1 MAETNSTIM
10 ASVWL
15 EATNDFQQRVP
26 NPTVA
31 GIDATMAALFDPLNN
46 DLWNYFVNSL
56 VMRIGMV
63 RVKNQEYKNPLR
75 EFKGASLQYG
85 HTIQEIAPKWIKGH
99 AYSQAST
106 LLDVNAPEAQEWF
119 YSRNRQDTYPI
130 SINEV
135 ELRQSFDSEYGLS
148 SLVAGFLNAP
158 MNADEYD
165 EYRIMLE
172 LCAYY
177 QQHWGFYTV
186 DLTNDPFTTEAGG
199 KELLKEVRTLTGKM
213 KVPSARYN
221 AKVIDIPVFVSDP
234 TELMLIT
241 IPEVEANLDVE
252 VLASLFHVEL
262 ADIDVRRI
270 VVDEL
275 PIDNACAI
283 LTTKDFFV
291 CHDTFKGMRSFN
303 DGSNLTTNYWLHHQG
318 IYAVSPFVP
327 AILFTY
333 GGASTVTPTVTMNVT
348 GVDIT
353 PATATVQPGGVL
365 MLNPQLQGTITS
377 SDGTPVSQLGD
388 LGVRPNAVTWDIEAD
403 FDLNGRTW
411 VDNKNVLHLQKTGAK
426 KGGELTVTG
435 TASYIN
441 PSGTT
446 QTYTD
451 TVTVTVG

>member
-1 MAETNSTIM
+1 MAEKNSTIM

-15 EATNDFQQRVP
+15 EATNDFQQRIP
-26 NPTVA
+26 NPTVQ
-31 GIDATMAALFDPLNN
+31 GIDATLGALFDPLNN
-46 DLWNYFVNSL
+46 DMWNYFVNAL

-63 RVKNQEYKNPLR
+63 RVRNQEYKNPLR
-75 EFKGASLQYG
+75 EFKGATMQYG

-119 YSRNRQDTYPI
+119 HSRNRQDMYPI

-172 LCAYY
+172 LIAYY
-177 QQHWGFYTV
+177 EKHWGFYTV
-186 DLTNDPFTTEAGG
+186 DLDNDPLTTEAGG
-199 KELLKEVRTLTGKM
+199 KELLKQVRTLTGKM
-213 KVPSARYN
+213 KVPSSRYN
-221 AKVIDIPVFVSDP
+221 ANVIDIPVFVSDP
-234 TELMLIT
+234 SELMLIT
-241 IPEVEANLDVE
+241 IPECEANLDVE
-252 VLASLFHVEL
+252 VLASLFHVEM

-270 VVDEL
+270 VVDEM
-275 PIDNACAI
+275 PIPNACAL
-283 LTTKDFFV
+283 LTTRDFFV
-291 CHDTFKGMRSFN
+291 CHDTFKGMRSFQ

-318 IYAVSPFVP
+318 IYSVSPFVP

-333 GGASTVTPTVTMNVT
+333 GGTSTVTPTVTIAVT

-353 PATATVQPGGVL
+353 PATATVEPGKTQP
-365 MLNPQLQGTITS
+365 LNVQLQGTLTGS
-377 SDGTPVSQLGD
+377 PATVDLTG
-388 LGVRPNAVTWDIEAD
+388 LGVRPNAVTWDIAAD
-403 FDLNGRTW
+403 FDLNNRTW
-411 VDNKNVLHLQKTGAK
+411 IDNKNVLHLQKTGAT
-426 KGGELTVTG
+426 KGGKLTLTG

-441 PSGTT
+441 PSGAT

-451 TVTVTVG
+451 TVAITVG